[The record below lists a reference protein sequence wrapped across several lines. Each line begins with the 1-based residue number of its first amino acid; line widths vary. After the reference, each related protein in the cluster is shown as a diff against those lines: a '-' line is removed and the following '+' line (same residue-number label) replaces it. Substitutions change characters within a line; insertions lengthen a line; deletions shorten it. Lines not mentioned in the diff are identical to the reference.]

1 MSLIEVL
8 TSYWDLVVRNPVPFI
23 LTVAAGTTVG
33 ATAIRALM
41 KSRMETLRERLAAAQ
56 DELERI
62 HRRDGSVE
70 SRSRGPEYIASSE
83 ARAEELPNIDPGVEQ
98 AAESEAEANGNFS
111 TIDDE
116 DEEEEED
123 DSILLEEDQED
134 VLQLISSRGSLGP
147 IHISGLLDVSE
158 QKALLLCEQ
167 LQELGL
173 VAGRNHIPGPLFSVM
188 RQGREYLD
196 QNDLLE

>member
-1 MSLIEVL
+1 MPLIEVL

-23 LTVAAGTTVG
+23 LTVAAGTTAG

-41 KSRMETLRERLAAAQ
+41 KSRMETLRERLAATQ

-70 SRSRGPEYIASSE
+70 SRSRSPEYIAVSE
-83 ARAEELPNIDPGVEQ
+83 ARAERLPNMDPGVEQ
-98 AAESEAEANGNFS
+98 AAKSEAEATGNFS

-116 DEEEEED
+116 DEEED
-123 DSILLEEDQED
+123 DSILPEEDQED
-134 VLQLISSRGSLGP
+134 VLQLIASHGSLGP
-147 IHISGLLDVSE
+147 IQISGFLDVSE
-158 QKALLLCEQ
+158 QKAYLLCEQ

-173 VAGRNHIPGPLFSVM
+173 VAGHDHIDEPLFSVM

-196 QNDLLE
+196 QQDLLE